1 MGTTTSKGKP
11 MKSLLQ
17 TFATITLL
25 IMTALPAIAD
35 EKRRPNVIFIIS
47 DDQEAREF
55 GYLNPG
61 NALTPSLDRMASEGV
76 NFTRGYVAASVCSPS
91 RYTVLSGH
99 YASRCSI
106 EYFTNQATEEGVR
119 RVLWNLGF
127 AEGQPTVQSVLQ
139 KAGYRT
145 GFIGKWHINGVGKLP
160 PLPPE
165 GSDPHDPKIN
175 ALLKQNHDSIC
186 EGIKRWG
193 FDEVPAAYRGNPN
206 DDPMLVRT
214 GMNIHN
220 MEWLTKGALDF
231 IEGAAGD
238 KEPFFLYFATTLTH
252 VPDPDASRHIDPR
265 YTGEGVLDE
274 PITGIMP
281 PRETIG
287 ERLAAAGIPDKDE
300 RGAALWMDD
309 GIGAVMK
316 KLEDL
321 GIAEDTLVI
330 FFNDHGMEGCS
341 KGTCYEGGLIT
352 PTLAYWPG
360 TIAPQVCDE
369 FVQNIDFMPTILDA
383 AGVEPPEEAELDG
396 QSWLP
401 LVANNREGEDV
412 EWRDFVYSEIGLTR
426 AITTKD
432 MKYIAF
438 RVPASL
444 ERTHAERLAEHKKL
458 YAEML
463 VKEPWT
469 RSMKLPIDPG
479 ARYYQM
485 GMAPGGHRFERQQLM
500 TKPGKKP
507 AAWLPN
513 YFDPDQLYDLS
524 KDPAESTN
532 LADDPAYADELA
544 KMKAKLRGVLET
556 LPDTF
561 ETLLD

>member
-1 MGTTTSKGKP
+1 MSHLLLLLITL
-11 MKSLLQ
+11 SLLINVTTPSRAAAQ
-17 TFATITLL
+17 
-25 IMTALPAIAD
+25 
-35 EKRRPNVIFIIS
+35 RPNVIFIIT

-61 NALTPSLDRMASEGV
+61 DALTPNLDRMAREGV
-76 NFTRGYVAASVCSPS
+76 NFTHSYVAASVCSPS
-91 RYTVLSGH
+91 RYTVLSGQ
-99 YASRCSI
+99 YASRCDAP
-106 EYFTNQATEEGVR
+106 YFTNEATAEGVR
-119 RVLWNLGF
+119 RVLWNVDFLP
-127 AEGQPTVQSVLQ
+127 GQPTVHSVL
-139 KAGYRT
+139 KGAGYRT
-145 GFIGKWHINGVGKLP
+145 GFVGKWHINGIAIAPPL

-175 ALLKQNHDSIC
+175 ALLKQNHENISN
-186 EGIKRWG
+186 GIKGWG
-193 FDEVPAAYRGNPN
+193 FDEAPAVYRGNPN
-206 DDPMLVRT
+206 DDQLLKRT
-214 GMNIHN
+214 GMNLHN

-231 IEGAAGD
+231 IDGAA
-238 KEPFFLYFATTLTH
+238 KKKQPFFLYFATTLTH
-252 VPDPDASRHIDPR
+252 VPDPDASRFVDPR

-287 ERLAAAGIPDKDE
+287 PRLAAAGVPDKNE

-309 GIGAVMK
+309 GIGAILK

-321 GIAEDTLVI
+321 GIAENTLVI
-330 FFNDHGMEGCS
+330 FFNDHGMEGSS

-360 TIAPQVCDE
+360 MIQPQVRDE

-383 AGVEPPEEAELDG
+383 AGVAIPEQAELDG
-396 QSWLP
+396 KSWLP
-401 LVANNREGEDV
+401 LVRGEDV

-438 RVPASL
+438 RVPPSFQL
-444 ERTHAERLAEHKKL
+444 THAERLAEHKKL

-463 VKEPWT
+463 VNEPWS
-469 RSMKLPIDPG
+469 RELNLPIEEE

-500 TKPGKKP
+500 TKEDKEP

-513 YFDPDQLYDLS
+513 YFDPDQLYDLR

-532 LADDPAYADELA
+532 LANDPAYAKEFSE
-544 KMKAKLRGVLET
+544 MKAKLRGVLET